1 MKKVLAGA
9 LITLTIVLVYRSCR
23 EQNEVEKQLVE
34 DTSLLQKEIEN
45 VAKLIVTEGHF
56 AQVYSY
62 ADSKEL
68 FGVLLTADKKAL
80 VVVNA
85 EVQVVYDLTTIQFE
99 MDAES
104 KTVVVK
110 NLPEP
115 EVKIYPD
122 FEYYDI
128 SADYFNPFEASDY
141 NTIKKTVNNAI
152 LQKVKAS
159 SLLTNAENR
168 MVTELS
174 QFLVITRS
182 LGWKLVYNKAPV
194 TDPKILERLMD

>member
-9 LITLTIVLVYRSCR
+9 LIALTVVLVYRSCIQQKETATR
-23 EQNEVEKQLVE
+23 LEE
-34 DTSLLQKEIEN
+34 DTSLIQREIKN

-68 FGVLLTADKKAL
+68 FGALFTADKKAL

-85 EVQVVYDLTTIQFE
+85 EVQIVYDLNMITFE
-99 MDAES
+99 IDPER
-104 KTVVVK
+104 KTLVIRD
-110 NLPEP
+110 LPEP

-122 FEYYDI
+122 FEYYDV

-141 NTIKKTVNNAI
+141 NDIKQTVNEA
-152 LQKVKAS
+152 LLKKVKAS

-168 MVTELS
+168 VVTELG
-174 QFLVITRS
+174 QFLVLTRS
-182 LGWKLVYNKAPV
+182 LGWKLVYEEQSIK
-194 TDPKILERLMD
+194 DSGGLKQLME